1 MDGNLRAINVSS
13 FNLPSLLEI
22 SAPLSFLSRKE
33 RFNISRGNWTVVERI
48 ATRKQESGER
58 ERERE
63 RKREREREA
72 RLESEIL
79 GEEHGGCS
87 RVDS

>member
-1 MDGNLRAINVSS
+1 MRAINVSS

-58 ERERE
+58 ERERG
-63 RKREREREA
+63 EREREA